1 MRTITAKSTVT
12 NPVKPTKLGVIMKAQ
27 VRSRSQDVQPSVFP
41 KTSNINAPS
50 GGAKKSES
58 IASNTTLP
66 PRWVSTCAPRD
77 SPFRFVTKDPKCST
91 SFSGVRPKHS
101 TPVAKKRP
109 TQEKSVLDKRNE
121 IQIPPREKYQSSR
134 TSKHTDKPR
143 LHTNSI
149 VNLSLKLKQKDL
161 EINSLKQK
169 LWFGDSVKKR
179 TRSSSKPNVLE
190 VLGSFDGK
198 ESFQS
203 PSKSAK
209 SVTHESDM
217 NDLHSDIAQK
227 DIEIL
232 MLKQQNWK
240 LQERLEKKMLEIN
253 DIQNQLQRKDLEMLD
268 ILNVKNDEIIQL
280 KQNNLNLKTDIEKLN
295 VREVKKLSEDNCIDD
310 DAKDNTN
317 YLEKETAEFLER
329 VSAVC
334 KDKSMKVKA
343 MSKDKDV
350 KIQVKV
356 TVRKEKTDKVSHQLS
371 FSDTFD
377 SSYVFA
383 RTPCQ
388 ELCIKEVCEDDD
400 DLELLRKHDDR
411 YNLVN
416 SDAHVDGSN
425 EFVKSVERV
434 LHGEDN

>member
-1 MRTITAKSTVT
+1 
-12 NPVKPTKLGVIMKAQ
+12 MKAQ
-27 VRSRSQDVQPSVFP
+27 VRSRSQDVQPTACQ
-41 KTSNINAPS
+41 KTSIINAS
-50 GGAKKSES
+50 KASDKAVKKSES

-66 PRWVSTCAPRD
+66 PRWISTCAPRD
-77 SPFRFVTKDPKCST
+77 SPFRFASKDPKFST
-91 SFSGVRPKHS
+91 SFSGLRPKHS

-109 TQEKSVLDKRNE
+109 TVPSQEKIHDKRNE
-121 IQIPPREKYQSSR
+121 IQIPPREKFQSSR
-134 TSKHTDKPR
+134 TSKQTDKPR

-149 VNLSLKLKQKDL
+149 VNISQKLKQKDL
-161 EINSLKQK
+161 EISSLKQK
-169 LWFGDSVKKR
+169 LWFGDSRQVR
-179 TRSSSKPNVLE
+179 TRSSYKPNVLE
-190 VLGSFDGK
+190 VFRNLKEK
-198 ESFQS
+198 ESF
-203 PSKSAK
+203 PSASN
-209 SVTHESDM
+209 SVKNVMHELNDAEKNHKADM
-217 NDLHSDIAQK
+217 IDLQSDIAQK

-232 MLKQQNWK
+232 TLKQQNWK
-240 LQERLEKKMLEIN
+240 IQERLDKKILENN
-253 DIQNQLQRKDLEMLD
+253 DIQNQLQSKDLEMLD
-268 ILNVKNDEIIQL
+268 VLNVKNDEIIQL
-280 KQNNLNLKTDIEKLN
+280 KQNILNLKADIETLN
-295 VREVKKLSEDNCIDD
+295 VREVKKISEETCIDD
-310 DAKDNTN
+310 DSEDNTN

-343 MSKDKDV
+343 MSKDKEV